1 LRIVQPGDPMPQPK
15 SAGKTELSAQL
26 PLPNTVALIGSL
38 CEFIRSNPDGPP
50 TLAALGRRVGLSPS
64 HLQRVFKRVVGISPR
79 QFADACRLDRLKT
92 GLKEGESVTTAMF
105 AAGYGSS
112 SRLYEKAAGQLG
124 MTPGQYRKGGV
135 QATIRYTTA
144 PSALGRVIL
153 AATEKGV
160 CAISLGDTD
169 ADLTAFLETE
179 FPGATRQRDDAGLA
193 EWLAELLHRLSGDV
207 PHLELPLDVRATA
220 FQRRVWEELEKIP
233 RGETRTYRQV
243 AEAIG
248 APTAVRAVARA
259 CATNPVSIVIPCH
272 RVIGSDGGLRGY
284 RWGLARKKK
293 LLASEKMENEE

>member
-1 LRIVQPGDPMPQPK
+1 MPPSK
-15 SAGKTELSAQL
+15 IAGKTEPPAQL
-26 PLPNTVALIGSL
+26 PPTNIVTLIGSL
-38 CEFIRSNPDGPP
+38 CEFIQSNPDGPP
-50 TLAALGRRVGLSPS
+50 TLAVLGRRVGLSPS

-79 QFADACRLDRLKT
+79 QFADACRLNRLKT
-92 GLKEGESVTTAMF
+92 GLKEGETVTTAMF

-144 PSALGRVIL
+144 RCAFGRVIL
-153 AATEKGV
+153 AATDKGV

-169 ADLTAFLETE
+169 ADLTAFLEAE
-179 FPGATRQRDDAGLA
+179 FPGAIRQRDDAGLA
-193 EWLAELLHRLSGDV
+193 EWLAELLHRLTGDM
-207 PHLELPLDVRATA
+207 PHLELPLDIRATA

-233 RGETRTYRQV
+233 RGETRTYQQV
-243 AEAIG
+243 AAAIG
-248 APTAVRAVARA
+248 EPTAARAVARA
-259 CATNPVSIVIPCH
+259 CATNPVSVVIPCH

-293 LLASEKMENEE
+293 LLANEKKD